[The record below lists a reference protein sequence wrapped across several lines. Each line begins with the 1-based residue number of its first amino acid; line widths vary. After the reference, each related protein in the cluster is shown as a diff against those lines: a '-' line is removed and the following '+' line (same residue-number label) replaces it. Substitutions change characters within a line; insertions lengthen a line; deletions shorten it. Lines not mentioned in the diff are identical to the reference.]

1 MIIIRRILK
10 AGFQGFYRN
19 RTVSLSSIFMLTI
32 TLCVVMSISTMH
44 YVFSHTLDS
53 IKDKVDIRV
62 YMKPDATDD
71 DIESLQNAVK
81 SISNVRSAM
90 LESRADALSKYKDQH
105 RDDKDTLK
113 ALDEIGDNPFG
124 ASVTI
129 LAVNPNQYE
138 GIVKSIQKYTDDRLI
153 STGRNSIDKINYGE
167 LRDSINKLNN
177 IINWTDKVGVW
188 AAGVFILMSLM
199 IVYNTTRL
207 AIYVFREE
215 IGIMKLVGAS
225 NFFVRGPF
233 IVEAILY
240 AVVATTITIILFYPF
255 SIWVTGKTAEFL
267 GGLSIA
273 EYYTSNVFNLFLL
286 LLITGVVVTSIS
298 SFFAV
303 RKYLKI

>member
-1 MIIIRRILK
+1 MIILKRILK

-32 TLCVVMSISTMH
+32 TLCVVLSITTMH
-44 YVFSHTLDS
+44 YVFSHTLGS

-62 YMKPDATDD
+62 YMKPDATDE
-71 DIESLQNAVK
+71 DIESMQNLVK

-90 LESRADALSKYKDQH
+90 LESKADALSKYKDEH
-105 RDDKDTLK
+105 KNDKDTLK
-113 ALDEIGDNPFG
+113 ALEEINDNPFG
-124 ASVTI
+124 ASITI
-129 LAVNPNQYE
+129 LAVDPNQYE
-138 GIVKSIQKYTDDRLI
+138 GIVKSIQKYVDDRLI
-153 STGRNSIDKINYGE
+153 ATGRNAIDNINYDQ
-167 LRDSINKLNN
+167 LRESINKLNN
-177 IINWTDKVGVW
+177 IIDWIDKVGVW
-188 AAGVFILMSLM
+188 TAGVFILMSLM

-240 AVVATTITIILFYPF
+240 AVAAASITIVLFYPF
-255 SIWVTGKTAEFL
+255 SIWITGKTASFL

-273 EYYTSNVFNLFLL
+273 EYYSSNIFNLFLL